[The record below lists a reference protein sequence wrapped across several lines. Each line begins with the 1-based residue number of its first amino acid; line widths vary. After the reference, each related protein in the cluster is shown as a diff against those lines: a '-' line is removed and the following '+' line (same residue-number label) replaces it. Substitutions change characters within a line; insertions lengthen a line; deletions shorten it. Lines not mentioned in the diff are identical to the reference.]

1 MSTLAGVRTKAAT
14 VGKHAFTV
22 ALATW
27 FYVGYAPVAPG
38 TVGAICAWGP
48 AWLVVHRLG
57 LPAWSF
63 ALIAIAIAPL
73 GIWSAGLA
81 SSHFGSRDPSR
92 VVIDEVIGQW
102 IAIAPA
108 AQDSWSQ
115 WIAALVLFR
124 FFDIAKPF
132 GIRRLEALSAGL
144 GVVADD
150 VGAGVCAMLGVLLIR
165 WIGF

>member
-1 MSTLAGVRTKAAT
+1 M
-14 VGKHAFTV
+14 GKQAFTV

-27 FYVGYAPVAPG
+27 FYVGYAPLAPG

-48 AWLVVHRLG
+48 AWFVVHRLG
-57 LPAWSF
+57 FPAWSF
-63 ALIAIAIAPL
+63 ALLAIVIAPL
-73 GIWSAGLA
+73 GIWSAGVA
-81 SSHFGSRDPSR
+81 SSHFGSRDPSK
-92 VVIDEVIGQW
+92 VVIDEVMGQW

-108 AQDSWSQ
+108 AQDSWPQ
-115 WIAALVLFR
+115 WIAAIVLFR

-132 GIRRLEALSAGL
+132 GIRRLEALTGGF

>member
-14 VGKHAFTV
+14 VGKHALSV

-27 FYVGYAPVAPG
+27 FYVGYAPLAPG

-48 AWLVVHRLG
+48 AWFVVHRLG
-57 LPAWSF
+57 YPAWSF
-63 ALIAIAIAPL
+63 ALIAIVIAPL
-73 GIWSAGLA
+73 GIWSAGAA
-81 SSHFGSRDPSR
+81 SSHFGSRDPSK
-92 VVIDEVIGQW
+92 VVIDEVMGQW

-108 AQDSWSQ
+108 AQDSWPQ

-132 GIRRLEALSAGL
+132 GIRRLEALRGGF